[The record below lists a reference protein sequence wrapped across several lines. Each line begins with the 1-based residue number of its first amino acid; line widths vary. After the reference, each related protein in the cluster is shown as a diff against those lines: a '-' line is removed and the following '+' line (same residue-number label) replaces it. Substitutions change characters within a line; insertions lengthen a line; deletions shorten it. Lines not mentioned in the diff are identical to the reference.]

1 MLRKFKLLILSL
13 IGFIWIY
20 IGNIFAID
28 IQVPNSQWNEDI
40 IVAWPSQIHTDE
52 STIFEMIQLI
62 NQYLWFSIWFICMI
76 ILIIGGFKLI
86 SAEWDAGKTK
96 KANTMI
102 SWAVIWIII
111 CMLSYAAVRIVVNL
125 FS

>member
-1 MLRKFKLLILSL
+1 MTKFILIVLS
-13 IGFIWIY
+13 WI
-20 IGNIFAID
+20 ILVWINVWNVFAID

-40 IVAWPSQIHTDE
+40 IVTWPSQIHTDE
-52 STIFEMIQLI
+52 STIFEMIQII
-62 NQYLWFSIWFICMI
+62 NQYLWFSIWLVCMI

-96 KANTMI
+96 KANSML
-102 SWAVIWIII
+102 SWAIIWILI